1 MRTKKSYFST
11 KTYVVGTEK
20 NRLNEHPEYMLTLM
34 GKKIFT
40 ILCSKFCLSTDHAEL
55 FPKDSEGKKKLCD
68 GREGEWALTVAE
80 HLLSKLAVYDNYVM
94 AKCYSD
100 LPPDSLHKL
109 TGKIG
114 DTSFG
119 M

>member
-1 MRTKKSYFST
+1 
-11 KTYVVGTEK
+11 
-20 NRLNEHPEYMLTLM
+20 MLKLM
-34 GKKIFT
+34 GKKIFI
-40 ILCSKFCLSTDHAEL
+40 ILCAKFCLSADHAEL
-55 FPKDSEGKKKLCD
+55 FPKDSEGKEKLCD
-68 GREGEWALTVAE
+68 GREGELALTVAE
-80 HLLSKLAVYDNYVM
+80 HLLSKLAVDDNYVM

-100 LPPDSLHKL
+100 SLNKL